1 MITVVIPLYNK
12 AHTIINTLSSVLT
25 QSYTDFEIV
34 IINDGSTD
42 NGVEVIK
49 NFSQDSRIKVIEQ
62 DNQGVS
68 VARNNGV
75 INAKFDYIAF
85 LDGDD
90 EWKSD
95 YLSMMKEAIDKFPMS
110 GMFCS
115 AGIVRNADGSEVL
128 RLAKKYE
135 FKIVEIEFFDNP
147 HIFMHTSATVVKKT
161 DFNKTV
167 GFPVGMKRNEDFA
180 LFFSLALIT
189 PVIYCGFP
197 LSIYVGGIEGQATS
211 VGMDKFLDHIIKR
224 HNLVFEN
231 WFKRNNK
238 NESFIIFMK
247 YELRHIF
254 MINSIDNKLEINRY
268 YLDNLN
274 PELLKYFS
282 HLEKFLFKNIL
293 LRRVSVLYTLCTKI
307 RWRMR
312 GFPRVNG

>member
-1 MITVVIPLYNK
+1 MFSIVIPLYNK
-12 AHTIINTLSSVLT
+12 AHSIERTLKTVLN
-25 QSYTDFEIV
+25 QSFFDFEV
-34 IINDGSTD
+34 IIVNDGSTD
-42 NGVEVIK
+42 NGIQVIK
-49 NFSQDSRIKVIEQ
+49 EFSDDNRIKIIDQ
-62 DNQGVS
+62 NNQGVS

-75 INAKFDYIAF
+75 LNSKFDYVAF

-90 EWKSD
+90 EWLPN
-95 YLSMMKEAIDKFPMS
+95 YLYKIKEAIDKFPNA

-147 HIFMHTSATVVKKT
+147 HVFLHTSAAVVKKSE
-161 DFNKTV
+161 FNITE
-167 GFPVGMKRNEDFA
+167 GFPVGMKRNQDFA

-197 LSIYVGGIEGQATS
+197 LSIYVGGVEGQATS
-211 VGMDKFLDHIIKR
+211 VGMDKVLDHVIKR

-231 WFKRNNK
+231 WLKRKIK

-247 YELRHIF
+247 YELRHVF
-254 MINSIDNKLEINRY
+254 MINSINNTIEWNRY
-268 YLDNLN
+268 FLDNLN
-274 PELLKYFS
+274 PDLLKHFG
-282 HLEKFLFKNIL
+282 HFEKFLFKNVH
-293 LRRVSVLYTLCTKI
+293 LRRVSVLLVLFAKV
-307 RWRMR
+307 RWRLR